1 MEQTICILHVNKSQT
16 YKVPAMTYKVP
27 AMTGTIL
34 KAEIQIIF
42 GTVLGGQPVWQRGRI
57 VAENCDDAQVLN
69 GETPEKCS
77 SFPSEVIMFSL

>member
-1 MEQTICILHVNKSQT
+1 MEQTICICILYVNKSQ
-16 YKVPAMTYKVP
+16 TYKVP

-69 GETPEKCS
+69 GETSEKCS

>member
-1 MEQTICILHVNKSQT
+1 MNKSQTYKVPAMT

-42 GTVLGGQPVWQRGRI
+42 GTILGGSQSGNVDELSLKI
-57 VAENCDDAQVLN
+57 VT
-69 GETPEKCS
+69 TPR
-77 SFPSEVIMFSL
+77 F